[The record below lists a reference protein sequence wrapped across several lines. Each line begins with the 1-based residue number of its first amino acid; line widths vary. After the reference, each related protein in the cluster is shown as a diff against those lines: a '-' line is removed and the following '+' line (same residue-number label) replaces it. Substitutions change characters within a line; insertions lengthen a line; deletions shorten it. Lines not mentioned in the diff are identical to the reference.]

1 MSFCVY
7 YVAPVIIQYYLAP
20 VFSFAVVF
28 SPFFVAIAF
37 VLGTRAV
44 ILSRKVK
51 RSFVDYLY
59 FFPVHVHVVSWAS
72 NWFKNWGQVMDPGL
86 KTGK

>member
-28 SPFFVAIAF
+28 SPFLSQLLLSWVC
-37 VLGTRAV
+37 VL
-44 ILSRKVK
+44 L
-51 RSFVDYLY
+51 
-59 FFPVHVHVVSWAS
+59 FFLVR
-72 NWFKNWGQVMDPGL
+72 
-86 KTGK
+86 